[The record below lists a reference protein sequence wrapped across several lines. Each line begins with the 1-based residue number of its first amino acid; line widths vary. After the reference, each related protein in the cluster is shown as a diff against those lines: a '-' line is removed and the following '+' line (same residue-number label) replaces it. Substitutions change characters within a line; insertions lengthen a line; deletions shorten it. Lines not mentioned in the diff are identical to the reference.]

1 MFLFCK
7 DGRMDL
13 TCHFVYTCQFSNEFN
28 DLTCFYRAVGGRV
41 FIPSSVSFGHGGPF
55 NMCVVCDVLRGAG
68 RKKNKGLRES
78 PFAGYKTAWRCH
90 HSSVQSGMLY
100 RRHTFFWG
108 GGVEGLCDLHMR
120 RVAVKAF
127 GVWNRERVYFAY
139 RLPSCVVIHSFMII
153 VFKGQHVSCGSAR
166 KLFCIVM

>member
-1 MFLFCK
+1 MCYVALAVRKTRDSGKVRLSDIKQHDGASTLRFRAAFCIEGILF
-7 DGRMDL
+7 
-13 TCHFVYTCQFSNEFN
+13 FV
-28 DLTCFYRAVGGRV
+28 
-41 FIPSSVSFGHGGPF
+41 
-55 NMCVVCDVLRGAG
+55 
-68 RKKNKGLRES
+68 KGLS
-78 PFAGYKTAWRCH
+78 
-90 HSSVQSGMLY
+90 
-100 RRHTFFWG
+100 
-108 GGVEGLCDLHMR
+108 DLHMR